1 MKKTI
6 LNTSKNILI
15 YKAKQ
20 FMLDFK
26 KKLLILEDS
35 DNGVQLGGIEQVVA
49 FFKCDKIT
57 PNCQF
62 STNF

>member
-1 MKKTI
+1 
-6 LNTSKNILI
+6 
-15 YKAKQ
+15 
-20 FMLDFK
+20 MLDFK